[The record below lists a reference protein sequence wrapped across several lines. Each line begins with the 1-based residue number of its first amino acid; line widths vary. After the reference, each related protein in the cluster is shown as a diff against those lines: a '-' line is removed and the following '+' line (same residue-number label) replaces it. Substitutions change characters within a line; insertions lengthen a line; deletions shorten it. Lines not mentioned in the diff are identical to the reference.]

1 MMIERLS
8 STQSTSVL
16 KNYPAKD
23 VKEITEYEELKTT
36 IKFLIK
42 KIIQLQF
49 KDKNMDALLISYTTV
64 DFRTKTE
71 MELALRRWDANKEK
85 WLKKFKAAGMVSNIN
100 TQIWNKEGVFR
111 IGRIFMYKDEKSFV
125 ACQKIFREFENENS
139 DINRKISS
147 SRGIVLDENILI

>member
-1 MMIERLS
+1 
-8 STQSTSVL
+8 
-16 KNYPAKD
+16 
-23 VKEITEYEELKTT
+23 
-36 IKFLIK
+36 
-42 KIIQLQF
+42 
-49 KDKNMDALLISYTTV
+49 MDALLISYTTV

-125 ACQKIFREFENENS
+125 ACQKIFREFENEIS

-147 SRGIVLDENILI
+147 SRGIVLDENILIYFFNFIYVRKYLKFNKIYEFLGYYYYFKMGV

>member
-1 MMIERLS
+1 
-8 STQSTSVL
+8 
-16 KNYPAKD
+16 
-23 VKEITEYEELKTT
+23 
-36 IKFLIK
+36 
-42 KIIQLQF
+42 
-49 KDKNMDALLISYTTV
+49 MDALLISYTTV

-125 ACQKIFREFENENS
+125 ACQKIFRDAELEFKNKTGIVWKVFSN
-139 DINRKISS
+139 
-147 SRGIVLDENILI
+147 RGIVFYDISY

>member
-1 MMIERLS
+1 
-8 STQSTSVL
+8 
-16 KNYPAKD
+16 
-23 VKEITEYEELKTT
+23 
-36 IKFLIK
+36 
-42 KIIQLQF
+42 
-49 KDKNMDALLISYTTV
+49 
-64 DFRTKTE
+64 
-71 MELALRRWDANKEK
+71 MELALHDGMLIKKNG
-85 WLKKFKAAGMVSNIN
+85 LKKFKAAGMVSNIN

>member
-1 MMIERLS
+1 
-8 STQSTSVL
+8 
-16 KNYPAKD
+16 
-23 VKEITEYEELKTT
+23 
-36 IKFLIK
+36 
-42 KIIQLQF
+42 
-49 KDKNMDALLISYTTV
+49 MDTLLISYTTV

-71 MELALRRWDANKEK
+71 MELALRRWDENKEK
-85 WLKKFKAAGMVSNIN
+85 WLKKFKDAGMTSNIN

>member
-1 MMIERLS
+1 
-8 STQSTSVL
+8 
-16 KNYPAKD
+16 
-23 VKEITEYEELKTT
+23 
-36 IKFLIK
+36 
-42 KIIQLQF
+42 
-49 KDKNMDALLISYTTV
+49 MDALLISYTTV
-64 DFRTKTE
+64 DFRSKTE

-111 IGRIFMYKDEKSFV
+111 IGRIFMYKDEKSFI

>member
-1 MMIERLS
+1 
-8 STQSTSVL
+8 
-16 KNYPAKD
+16 
-23 VKEITEYEELKTT
+23 
-36 IKFLIK
+36 
-42 KIIQLQF
+42 
-49 KDKNMDALLISYTTV
+49 MDALLISYTTV
-64 DFRTKTE
+64 DFRTKNE
-71 MELALRRWDANKEK
+71 MELSLRRWDANKAK
-85 WLKKFKAAGMVSNIN
+85 WLKKSKAAGMVSNIN